1 MRLDWL
7 RPVADGTGPFLTVS
21 LDATRDGPDGAKEVE
36 LRWQAHEERLRAQGA
51 SEQALAAVREVVTEP
66 THRGG
71 PVGRLVVATDDG
83 VQLDLVL
90 PEAPGREESQW
101 GPVPHLLPVARATSG
116 ISHVVVDVDRTG
128 ADLELT
134 DALGAAAG
142 SETVQ
147 GSDDEV
153 HAAHVRGT
161 SQRRVESRVEDTT
174 ARNAAQ
180 VAAELDRVVRRQRP
194 ELVLVRGDDQVV
206 AELLDAVGPDTASK
220 VVRVPGSRA
229 AGGSEQRRRED
240 VARALAERAAAHR
253 ADVLDRFEQGEQR
266 QDLAV
271 EGLDAVV
278 ESLRRGQVEEVLL
291 HDDPSS
297 TLRLW
302 VGSTPGAVAT
312 RRSDLVEAGEE
323 SPQEVAA
330 GAALVWGAIST
341 GAGLT
346 LVGGRPHGTPEQD
359 LADDSAGHRD
369 RQQVTLTDGVGALL
383 RYSDASTSHD
393 GLRSMPGRGEPSA
406 GPV

>member
-1 MRLDWL
+1 M
-7 RPVADGTGPFLTVS
+7 
-21 LDATRDGPDGAKEVE
+21 
-36 LRWQAHEERLRAQGA
+36 
-51 SEQALAAVREVVTEP
+51 
-66 THRGG
+66 
-71 PVGRLVVATDDG
+71 
-83 VQLDLVL
+83 L

-128 ADLELT
+128 ADLEPT

-180 VAAELDRVVRRQRP
+180 VAAEARP
-194 ELVLVRGDDQVV
+194 RG
-206 AELLDAVGPDTASK
+206 AAAAARAWCWCAATTRSSPSLLDAVGPDTASK